1 MGNFRCV
8 VIVQR
13 KAGIDTYA
21 TLNDDGVSEDEAEN
35 CIVSQVGEW
44 FTINVILHFKT
55 CKLVFCIFISNIQ
68 IN

>member
-35 CIVSQVGEW
+35 CIVSQVGE
-44 FTINVILHFKT
+44 
-55 CKLVFCIFISNIQ
+55 
-68 IN
+68 